1 MKIRFIFILLF
12 PGLLIAQAGQPTSKK
27 SVQKSVIQPQ
37 RLESTAKSS
46 EPAMMQAE
54 SDELNSLE
62 KTAKQPEY
70 WLNEYIS
77 QRNDFTA
84 SEGHLTQA
92 EEKQLSALVNEAEQS
107 IAASFELNYMKLRQN
122 RNKSGA
128 GEFLREAVKKGGL
141 THPLLL
147 PEMAWIAERNNDMM
161 ARNRALEAYQA
172 AGQVSQGQTI
182 IAKMSATIAGTDAL
196 IITNGEFDTYP
207 IWLNTPNAHV
217 ISLAMLDDKVWLQRS
232 LNAWDP
238 SLKANSINDAND
250 LMRMLRN
257 KASKPVYVSLSL
269 RPDLLN
275 QYAQSLFPIGPLARL
290 QKNESDV
297 TAQLKAF
304 YLKASFEKDILNIPS
319 TDSYVRATANLLPG
333 LVTLYR
339 SGEQITQ
346 DERAKVKALIA
357 LVSSKSGKKITYE

>member
-1 MKIRFIFILLF
+1 ILLF

-37 RLESTAKSS
+37 RLESTAKSR

-54 SDELNSLE
+54 SDEANSLE
-62 KTAKQPEY
+62 KTVKQPEY
-70 WLNEYIS
+70 WLNAYTS

-92 EEKQLSALVNEAEQS
+92 EEMQLSALVNEAEQS

-122 RNKSGA
+122 RNKSVA

-172 AGQVSQGQTI
+172 AGQISQGQTI

-207 IWLNTPNAHV
+207 LWLSAPNARV
-217 ISLAMLDDKVWLQRS
+217 ISLAMLEDKVWLRRS

-238 SLKANSINDAND
+238 SLKVNSINDAND
-250 LMRMLRN
+250 LMRLLSN
-257 KASKPVYVSLSL
+257 KTSKPVYVSLSL

-275 QYAQSLFPIGPLARL
+275 AFSQSLFPIGPLALL
-290 QKNESDV
+290 QKNESDL
-297 TAQLKAF
+297 TAQLRAF
-304 YLKASFEKDILNIPS
+304 YLSASFEKDFLNIPS
-319 TDSYVRATANLLPG
+319 SDSYVRVTANLLPG

-339 SGEQITQ
+339 SGERISQE
-346 DERAKVKALIA
+346 ERAKVKALIA

>member
-1 MKIRFIFILLF
+1 MKIRFIYILLF

-27 SVQKSVIQPQ
+27 SVQKSVVQPQ
-37 RLESTAKSS
+37 RLESTAKSR

-54 SDELNSLE
+54 SDEANSLE
-62 KTAKQPEY
+62 KTVKQPEY
-70 WLNEYIS
+70 WLNAYTS

-92 EEKQLSALVNEAEQS
+92 EEMQLSALVNEAEQS

-122 RNKSGA
+122 RNKSVA

-161 ARNRALEAYQA
+161 SRNRALEAYQA
-172 AGQVSQGQTI
+172 AGQISQGQTI

-207 IWLNTPNAHV
+207 LWLSAPNARV
-217 ISLAMLDDKVWLQRS
+217 ISLAMLEDKVWLRRS

-238 SLKANSINDAND
+238 SLKVNSINDAND
-250 LMRMLRN
+250 LMRLLSN
-257 KASKPVYVSLSL
+257 KTSKPVYVSLSL

-275 QYAQSLFPIGPLARL
+275 AFSQSLFPIGPLALL
-290 QKNESDV
+290 QKNESDL

-304 YLKASFEKDILNIPS
+304 YLGNSFEKDLLNIPS
-319 TDSYVRATANLLPG
+319 TDSYARVAANLLPG

-339 SGEQITQ
+339 SGERITQ
-346 DERAKVKALIA
+346 EERAKLKALIA

>member
-1 MKIRFIFILLF
+1 MKIRFIYILLF

-37 RLESTAKSS
+37 RLESTAKSR

-54 SDELNSLE
+54 SDESNSLE
-62 KTAKQPEY
+62 KTVKQPEY
-70 WLNEYIS
+70 WFNEYTS

-92 EEKQLSALVNEAEQS
+92 EEMQLSALVNEAEQS

-207 IWLNTPNAHV
+207 IWLNAPNAHV
-217 ISLAMLDDKVWLQRS
+217 ISLAMLDDKAWLRRS

-238 SLKANSINDAND
+238 SLMVNTINDAND
-250 LMRMLRN
+250 LMRILRN

>member
-1 MKIRFIFILLF
+1 MKIRFIYILLF
-12 PGLLIAQAGQPTSKK
+12 PGLLIAQAGQPTSKRSGQK
-27 SVQKSVIQPQ
+27 AVVQQQ
-37 RLESTAKSS
+37 RLESTEKSR

-54 SDELNSLE
+54 SDEVNSLG

-70 WLNEYIS
+70 WLNEYTS
-77 QRNDFTA
+77 RRNSFTA

-92 EEKQLSALVNEAEQS
+92 EEMQLSALVNEAEQS

-122 RNKSGA
+122 RNKSVA

-217 ISLAMLDDKVWLQRS
+217 ISLAMLDDKAWLRRS

-238 SLKANSINDAND
+238 SLMVNTINDAND
-250 LMRMLRN
+250 LMRILRN